1 MMNYDRSTPQPA
13 CKANHDYAADDAIYL
28 RSQLRG
34 GDVWRCDRDRD
45 LH

>member
-1 MMNYDRSTPQPA
+1 MNNDCSTPQPA
-13 CKANHDYAADDAIYL
+13 YEAHHDYAADDTIYL

-34 GDVWRCDRDRD
+34 GDVWRCDEDRD